1 MESNSV
7 WNHTSDKQH
16 TNVLTV
22 DMTDGYNF
30 SSDIRKYE
38 LVKSLAQVAVALLL
52 TRQTEIRFS
61 SLVYLYKHWLESV
74 SINKGHSHLH
84 GNQLTF

>member
-1 MESNSV
+1 MITERIRV
-7 WNHTSDKQH
+7 RMKTSM
-16 TNVLTV
+16 NALTV
-22 DMTDGYNF
+22 DLTDGSNF
-30 SSDIRKYE
+30 SSDVRKYE

-61 SLVYLYKHWLESV
+61 SLLYLYKHCLESV
-74 SINKGHSHLH
+74 SINKGHSHLQ